1 MYADALYKFK
11 SKVICTLGP
20 VSREVPVL
28 EKMLRAGMKVARF
41 NFSHGEHEYHQHTL
55 DNLRIASA
63 NTGILCGV
71 LLDTKGPEIRT
82 GFLANGDAVHLT
94 AGSEVTLTT
103 DYEHKGDETCIAVS
117 YKNLAKDV
125 RPGSKILAAD
135 GSITFTVLQ
144 CDVTG
149 GKVTARVENNAK
161 LGERKNMNLPGVVV
175 DLPTITEKDT
185 NDLLEWGVKNKVDFI
200 AASFV
205 RKGSYLDHIR

>member
-41 NFSHGEHEYHQHTL
+41 NFSHGEHSYHQHTL

-103 DYEHKGDETCIAVS
+103 DYEHKGDETCPS
-117 YKNLAKDV
+117 P
-125 RPGSKILAAD
+125 R
-135 GSITFTVLQ
+135 
-144 CDVTG
+144 
-149 GKVTARVENNAK
+149 
-161 LGERKNMNLPGVVV
+161 
-175 DLPTITEKDT
+175 
-185 NDLLEWGVKNKVDFI
+185 
-200 AASFV
+200 
-205 RKGSYLDHIR
+205 